1 MPKGDRPHGRRG
13 TESSNDIW
21 SRRRVISTVGTT
33 AVAAG
38 LAGCTDSSPPDESG
52 GGDSSDGDDGGSGED
67 GEDEGATSGGGGTPK
82 DDTLTLNQAV
92 VPTDGQYNPWNGK
105 NMGNPNLLLYD
116 RFMYYNLQTKEYGPA
131 ALSEWDF
138 TGDAIT
144 LTLRDDYT
152 WHDGAKVTAEDLLI
166 QLKLDMYTGGTLGD
180 SVDSIADDV
189 TAVDDKTVEIQF
201 NQKFNEEIIL
211 GRLRDKRL
219 YGYRDVYADR
229 LEDIESASSDE
240 DQSAAVSDL
249 REWAYPDPVGNG
261 PFQFEDADSR
271 RTLASKYEDHP
282 SADNINFPNVEWL
295 YLESNEKRWSAI
307 INNEVDGN
315 KALFMP
321 KNQLNQV
328 PDNVQINRI
337 PVGRGVGIIINWNN
351 EHLAKREVRQAMMHV
366 INREE
371 VATNSGGGTET
382 KIPVDYPS
390 GLSGIFSGRVQDH
403 WLDGIT
409 DQFESYGRGSSQ
421 TDAATTL
428 MQEAGYE
435 KDGDAWVDAESGE
448 QLSFQMKGPGG
459 WPDWMTAGRTVA
471 SQLQDFGIDAQLE
484 GKDTA
489 TYWGKD
495 YDNANFDLALN
506 SVQSFGFTYPFFDYD
521 WIYRSYDSNEVWGVP
536 STFEEIET
544 LDGGTTSMAPS
555 DLVADLGSTDSGS
568 DQEMSLIQNLAYT
581 TNQVLPGLPLVVKLR
596 MSFMTTDDWNV
607 PSTEDSAAQVLRPP
621 YMLSQRGEWT
631 AKTE

>member
-1 MPKGDRPHGRRG
+1 M
-13 TESSNDIW
+13 S
-21 SRRRVISTVGTT
+21 V
-33 AVAAG
+33 G
-38 LAGCTDSSPPDESG
+38 LAGCTDSSPPTSSGSDGESNG
-52 GGDSSDGDDGGSGED
+52 EGSSDGGSNE
-67 GEDEGATSGGGGTPK
+67 ESNTLK

-116 RFMYYNLQTKEYGPA
+116 RLMYFNLQTKEYGPA

-144 LTLRDDYT
+144 MTLRDDYT
-152 WHDGAKVTAEDLLI
+152 WHDGTEVTSEDLLT

-189 TAVDDKTVEIQF
+189 STVDDKTVEIQF
-201 NQKFNEEIIL
+201 NQTFNEQIIL

-219 YGYRDVYADR
+219 YGYRDVYGDR
-229 LEDIESASSDE
+229 LDDIESASSDDE
-240 DQSAAVSDL
+240 QSSAISDL
-249 REWAYPDPVGNG
+249 REWAYTDPVGNG
-261 PFQFEDADSR
+261 PFQYEDAGSR
-271 RTLASKYEDHP
+271 RTLAVKYEDHP

-295 YLESNEKRWSAI
+295 YLESNTKRWSAI

-321 KNQLNQV
+321 KNQLDQL
-328 PDNVQINRI
+328 PDNVVVNRI
-337 PVGRGVGIIINWNN
+337 PVGRGVGIVINWNN

-390 GLSGIFSGRVQDH
+390 GLSAVFSGRVQDH
-403 WLDGIT
+403 WLDGVV
-409 DQFESYGRGSSQ
+409 DQFEGYGRGSAQ
-421 TDAATTL
+421 TDAATAL

-435 KDGDAWVDAESGE
+435 KDGNAWIDPSSGE
-448 QLSFQMKGPGG
+448 QLSFEMKGPGG

-471 SQLQDFGIDAQLE
+471 SQLQDFGIDAQIQ

-495 YDNANFDLALN
+495 YDNTNFDLALN
-506 SVQSFGFTYPFFDYD
+506 SVQAFGYTYPFFDYD
-521 WIYRSYDSNEVWGVP
+521 WIYQSYDSNEVWGVP
-536 STFEEIET
+536 STFEDVET
-544 LDGGTTSMAPS
+544 LDGETTTVTPG
-555 DLVADLGSTDSGS
+555 DTVAELGSTESGS
-568 DQEMSLIQNLAYT
+568 DEEMDLVQQLAYT
-581 TNQVLPGLPLVVKLR
+581 TNQTLPGLPLVVKLR

-607 PSTEDSAAQVLRPP
+607 PSADDSAAQVLRPP
-621 YMLSQRGEWT
+621 YVLPQRGEWT